1 MKKRNIYKEVKKPLE
16 LYKDKRGIIL
26 DIFYKKKISHVAIIS
41 SKPNTVRG
49 NHYHK
54 KSVQHMLITKGSLV
68 YWYKKKNSKKV
79 NKIKTKVGDLITTP
93 KNEIHALQIGSK
105 GNEFIV
111 FSEGLR
117 GGKDYEKDT
126 YRVKSIIKKS

>member
-68 YWYKKKNSKKV
+68 YWYKKKK
-79 NKIKTKVGDLITTP
+79 
-93 KNEIHALQIGSK
+93 
-105 GNEFIV
+105 F
-111 FSEGLR
+111 
-117 GGKDYEKDT
+117 
-126 YRVKSIIKKS
+126 KKS